1 MNTAILMGRLV
12 RDPEMRTTQAG
23 KHVTTFTIAVD
34 RPGQKKETDF
44 IPCVAWDKTADFVSN
59 YFSKG
64 KQILINGRIQV
75 RKYDKDGENRYATE
89 IIVNNVEFVGAK
101 NDNGNGGG
109 DTSGGTGSFGQT
121 GFGNFGGPSVPSDEE
136 IPF

>member
-64 KQILINGRIQV
+64 KQILLNGRIQV
-75 RKYDKDGENRYATE
+75 RAYDKNGEKRYATE
-89 IIVNNVEFVGAK
+89 IIVNNVGAK
-101 NDNGNGGG
+101 NDNGNVGG
-109 DTSGGTGSFGQT
+109 DTSGGSGSFGQT